1 MRPDQIPGIYLLVIL
16 TLTWVPLSCSGSKA
30 PAPTVVPAG
39 TATASSS
46 QPDPTPTNTAGPSPS
61 PTPHVPTATPS
72 PTATA
77 TSSPSPTPDPT
88 PTPTVATTP
97 ELPPNELGQVMVLE
111 YHHIAER
118 GGKWGRTPEE
128 FRQDMEWL
136 LAEGYYPINLRDF
149 AAGRIEV
156 PRGKSPVVLTFDDS
170 YREQFNYLDGE
181 KIDPDSA
188 VGILLE
194 MHQRHPQDW
203 PLRATFFVMLNE
215 RGMAPLAF
223 GQAEY
228 ADRKLAQ
235 LVAWGMEIGSH
246 TLSHPNFK
254 EISPEEIRRQLA
266 VSENLIEQKMPGYEV
281 SSLSPPY
288 GAYPEDWA
296 ILKAGEYEG
305 LSYDFDAVVKVGGS
319 PSPSPFS
326 KHFDPYRINRI
337 QGFQEELDHWFG
349 YFQSHP
355 ELRFVS
361 DGDPAMVTVP
371 EELPASLQG
380 TLDPAVL
387 QSGRKGEN

>member
-1 MRPDQIPGIYLLVIL
+1 MMKPNQIPGVCLLVIL
-16 TLTWVPLSCSGSKA
+16 TLTWAPLSCSGSGA
-30 PAPTVVPAG
+30 PAPTVLPAE
-39 TATASSS
+39 TATASSLQS
-46 QPDPTPTNTAGPSPS
+46 DPTPTNTASPSPS
-61 PTPHVPTATPS
+61 PTPSIPTATPS

-77 TSSPSPTPDPT
+77 TPSPSPTPNPI
-88 PTPTVATTP
+88 PPPTVAVTP

-111 YHHIAER
+111 YHHIAEK

-136 LAEGYYPINLRDF
+136 WAEGYYPLNLSDF
-149 AAGRIEV
+149 AAGWIEV

-170 YREQFNYLDGE
+170 HQEQFNYLDGG
-181 KIDPDSA
+181 KIDPRSA

-203 PLRATFFVMLNE
+203 PLRATFFVLLNE
-215 RGMAPLAF
+215 GGKAPIPF
-223 GQAEY
+223 GQSEY

-235 LVAWGMEIGSH
+235 LVEWGMEIGSH
-246 TLSHPNFK
+246 TLTHPNFK
-254 EISPEEIRRQLA
+254 ETSPEEIRRQLA
-266 VSENLIEQKMPGYEV
+266 VSENLIEQKVPGFEV

-288 GAYPEDWA
+288 GAYPEDLA

-305 LSYDFDAVVKVGGS
+305 LSYDLDAAVKVGGS

-326 KHFDPYRINRI
+326 KQFDPYRINRI

-361 DGDPAMVTVP
+361 DGDPAVVTVP
-371 EELPASLQG
+371 PVPQ
-380 TLDPAVL
+380 
-387 QSGRKGEN
+387 

>member
-1 MRPDQIPGIYLLVIL
+1 MKPSQIPEICLLIIL
-16 TLTWVPLSCSGSKA
+16 ILIWAPLSCSDSGTL
-30 PAPTVVPAG
+30 APTVLPGETVTPFSQQPAPMAI
-39 TATASSS
+39 ATAS
-46 QPDPTPTNTAGPSPS
+46 PSPS
-61 PTPHVPTATPS
+61 PIPRIPTATLF

-88 PTPTVATTP
+88 PPPTVATTP
-97 ELPPNELGQVMVLE
+97 EMPPNELGQVMVLE
-111 YHHIAER
+111 YHHIGR
-118 GGKWGRTPEE
+118 KGGKWGRTPEE

-149 AAGRIEV
+149 AAGWIEV

-170 YREQFNYLDGE
+170 YREQFNYLNGE
-181 KIDPDSA
+181 GIDPYSA

-194 MHQRHPQDW
+194 IHQRHPQVW
-203 PLRATFFVMLNE
+203 PLRATFFVLLNE
-215 RGMAPLAF
+215 EGKAPIPF
-223 GQAEY
+223 GQPEY

-235 LVAWGMEIGSH
+235 LVEWGMEIGSH
-246 TLSHPNFK
+246 TLTHPNFK
-254 EISPEEIRRQLA
+254 ETSLEEIRRQLA
-266 VSENLIEQKMPGYEV
+266 VSENLIEQKVPGYEV

-288 GAYPEDWA
+288 GAYPEDLA

-305 LSYDFDAVVKVGGS
+305 LNYDFDAAVKVGGS

-326 KHFDPYRINRI
+326 KQFDPYRIDRI

-361 DGDPAMVTVP
+361 DGNPMVVTVP

-380 TLDPAVL
+380 TLNPAAL
-387 QSGRKGEN
+387 QSE

>member
-1 MRPDQIPGIYLLVIL
+1 MKPSQIPEICLLVIL
-16 TLTWVPLSCSGSKA
+16 TLTWAPLGCSGSGA
-30 PAPTVVPAG
+30 PAPTVLPAETATVSSQQPG
-39 TATASSS
+39 PTTTATAS
-46 QPDPTPTNTAGPSPS
+46 PSPS
-61 PTPHVPTATPS
+61 PTAGVPTATPS

-77 TSSPSPTPDPT
+77 TPPPSPTPDPT
-88 PTPTVATTP
+88 PPPTVAAAP

-111 YHHIAER
+111 YHHIAEK

-136 LAEGYYPINLRDF
+136 LAEGYYPLNLRDF
-149 AAGRIEV
+149 ATGWIEI

-170 YREQFNYLDGE
+170 YREQFNYLDKG
-181 KIDPDSA
+181 KIDPLSA

-203 PLRATFFVMLNE
+203 PLRATFFVLLNE
-215 RGMAPLAF
+215 GDRAPVPF
-223 GQAEY
+223 GQPEY

-235 LVAWGMEIGSH
+235 LVEWGMEIGSH
-246 TLSHPNFK
+246 TLTHPNFK
-254 EISPEEIRRQLA
+254 ETSPEEIRRQLA
-266 VSENLIEQKMPGYEV
+266 VSENLIERKVPGYEV

-288 GAYPEDWA
+288 GAYPEDMA

-305 LSYDFDAVVKVGGS
+305 LSYDFDAAVKVGGS

-326 KHFDPYRINRI
+326 KQFDPYRINRI

-349 YFQSHP
+349 YFQSYP

-361 DGDPAMVTVP
+361 DGDPTMVTVP

-380 TLDPAVL
+380 TLDPAAL
-387 QSGRKGEN
+387 RGE

>member
-1 MRPDQIPGIYLLVIL
+1 M
-16 TLTWVPLSCSGSKA
+16 
-30 PAPTVVPAG
+30 
-39 TATASSS
+39 
-46 QPDPTPTNTAGPSPS
+46 
-61 PTPHVPTATPS
+61 
-72 PTATA
+72 
-77 TSSPSPTPDPT
+77 
-88 PTPTVATTP
+88 
-97 ELPPNELGQVMVLE
+97 PPNELGQVMVLE
-111 YHHIAER
+111 YHHIGR
-118 GGKWGRTPEE
+118 KGGKWGRTPEE

-149 AAGRIEV
+149 AAGWIEV

-170 YREQFNYLDGE
+170 YREQFNYLNGGG
-181 KIDPDSA
+181 IDPYSA

-203 PLRATFFVMLNE
+203 PLRATFFVLLNE
-215 RGMAPLAF
+215 EGKAPIPF
-223 GQAEY
+223 GQPEY

-235 LVAWGMEIGSH
+235 LVEWGMEIGSH
-246 TLSHPNFK
+246 TLTHPNFK
-254 EISPEEIRRQLA
+254 ETSLEEIRRQLA
-266 VSENLIEQKMPGYEV
+266 VSENLIEQKVPGYEV

-288 GAYPEDWA
+288 GAYPEDLA

-305 LSYDFDAVVKVGGS
+305 LNYDFDAAVKVGGS

-326 KHFDPYRINRI
+326 KQFDPYRINRI

-361 DGDPAMVTVP
+361 DGNPMVVTVP

-380 TLDPAVL
+380 TLNPAAL
-387 QSGRKGEN
+387 QSE

>member
-1 MRPDQIPGIYLLVIL
+1 M
-16 TLTWVPLSCSGSKA
+16 A
-30 PAPTVVPAG
+30 
-39 TATASSS
+39 
-46 QPDPTPTNTAGPSPS
+46 TNTASPSPS
-61 PTPHVPTATPS
+61 PTPRIPKATPS

-77 TSSPSPTPDPT
+77 TLPPSPTPDPT
-88 PTPTVATTP
+88 PTPTVAATP

-111 YHHIAER
+111 YHHIAEK

-136 LAEGYYPINLRDF
+136 LAEGYYPLNLRDF
-149 AAGRIEV
+149 AAGWIEV

-170 YREQFNYLDGE
+170 YQEQFNYLDEG
-181 KIDPDSA
+181 KVDPHSA

-203 PLRATFFVMLNE
+203 PLRATFFVLLNE
-215 RGMAPLAF
+215 GGKVPFPF
-223 GQAEY
+223 GQPEY

-235 LVAWGMEIGSH
+235 LVEWGMEIGSH
-246 TLSHPNFK
+246 TLTHPNFK
-254 EISPEEIRRQLA
+254 ETSPEEIRRQLA
-266 VSENLIEQKMPGYEV
+266 VSESLIEQKVPGYEV

-288 GAYPEDWA
+288 GTYPEDLA
-296 ILKAGEYEG
+296 ILKAGEYED
-305 LSYDFDAVVKVGGS
+305 LSYNFDAAVKVGGS

-326 KHFDPYRINRI
+326 KQFDPYRINRI

-361 DGDPAMVTVP
+361 DGDPAVVTVP

-380 TLDPAVL
+380 TLDPAAPR
-387 QSGRKGEN
+387 SE